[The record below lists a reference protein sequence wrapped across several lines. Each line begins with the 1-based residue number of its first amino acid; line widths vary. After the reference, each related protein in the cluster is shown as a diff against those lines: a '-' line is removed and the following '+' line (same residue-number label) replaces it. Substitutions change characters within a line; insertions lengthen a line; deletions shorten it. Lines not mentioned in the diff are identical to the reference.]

1 MARYRNLEPKAVN
14 EDECLLPSQEES
26 QVDDSMETVE
36 VGEQAN
42 KSAKKEG

>member
-26 QVDDSMETVE
+26 QADDSMETVE
-36 VGEQAN
+36 VGE
-42 KSAKKEG
+42 